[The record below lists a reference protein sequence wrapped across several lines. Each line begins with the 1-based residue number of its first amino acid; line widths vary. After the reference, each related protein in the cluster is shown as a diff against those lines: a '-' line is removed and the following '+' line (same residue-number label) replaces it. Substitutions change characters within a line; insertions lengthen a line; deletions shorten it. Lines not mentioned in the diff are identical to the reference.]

1 MSVFRDL
8 RGTSLQGWCYSSVGG
23 LLDDPAD
30 HAYFGKVKGIA
41 ATCGA
46 QVIPNLSRDELRS
59 LFAKSKIFWHAAGY
73 GEDDGTDPFQAEHFG
88 ISTVEA
94 MAAGAVPVVYDRG
107 GQSEIV
113 EHDRSGYLWKRLDQ
127 LREYTTRLTND
138 EELRARMAT
147 AAQLRAQRFTREE
160 FLNNFTRLVAV
171 T

>member
-1 MSVFRDL
+1 MKR
-8 RGTSLQGWCYSSVGG
+8 
-23 LLDDPAD
+23 
-30 HAYFGKVKGIA
+30 IA

-46 QVIPNLSRDELRS
+46 QVIPNVPRDELRS

-94 MAAGAVPVVYDRG
+94 MAAGAVPVVYDKG

-113 EHDRSGYLWKRLDQ
+113 EHERSGYLWKRLDE
-127 LREYTTRLTND
+127 LREYTTRLAND

-147 AAQLRAQRFTREE
+147 AAQLRAQRFTREG

-171 T
+171 A